1 MPARAVTRIGSDN
14 GEKISFIPFTSLSLS
29 HLRLPLINHGTVK
42 ARRLFIRRFSPERAS
57 QAKTRIVIP
66 GHGGTGGRGRQEELV
81 RRSERRVSDPSSEK
95 DPSRQAD
102 GDESGRISAYAM
114 ELGKLTQP
122 GDN

>member
-1 MPARAVTRIGSDN
+1 MGLLRHGD
-14 GEKISFIPFTSLSLS
+14 FLSADS
-29 HLRLPLINHGTVK
+29 HL
-42 ARRLFIRRFSPERAS
+42 SERGR

-81 RRSERRVSDPSSEK
+81 RRSERRRVSDPSSEK

-114 ELGKLTQP
+114 ELGKRTQP
-122 GDN
+122 EDNYELKVDCQAEELPSS

>member
-1 MPARAVTRIGSDN
+1 MGLLRHGD
-14 GEKISFIPFTSLSLS
+14 FLSADS
-29 HLRLPLINHGTVK
+29 HL
-42 ARRLFIRRFSPERAS
+42 SERGR

-66 GHGGTGGRGRQEELV
+66 GRGGTGGRQEELV
-81 RRSERRVSDPSSEK
+81 RRSGRRRVSDPSSEK

-114 ELGKLTQP
+114 EPGKRTQP